1 MAFPTSGGG
10 YQLTDGNLNEPKI
23 GVQQDPAVV
32 TAAATLTAAQVLTGL
47 LIVSTA
53 ATTTNQAYTLP
64 TVASLEAALVNP
76 KLNSTIEFV
85 VINLG
90 TSSGTATMTTNTGW
104 TVAATLGAVAVAV
117 TASGRFLGRKTS
129 DTGWTL
135 YRIA

>member
-23 GVQQDPAVV
+23 GVQPDPAVV

>member
-23 GVQQDPAVV
+23 GVQPDPAVV

-85 VINLG
+85 VVNLG

-117 TASGRFLGRKTS
+117 TASGRFLGRKTG
-129 DTGWTL
+129 DNAWTL

>member
-10 YQLTDGNLNEPKI
+10 YQFTDGNVTEPKI

-117 TASGRFLGRKTS
+117 TASGRFLGRKTGDGS
-129 DTGWTL
+129 WTL